1 VNDWHDWHD
10 AYDDADSWQ
19 ARRLVTVRQR
29 IGMVLDAAGPGP
41 LNVLAM
47 VAGQGRDLLPVLAGH
62 PRRDEVSAR
71 LVELDA
77 RNADA
82 ARATAREVGLTAVE
96 VVTGDAA
103 LTDHY
108 LGAAP
113 ADLVLICGLFPH
125 IAAEDIDRVVR
136 QSTALTKH
144 GGSVIWTMHRRP
156 PDMVP
161 EIAGWFEREGFEAV
175 WVTDPAIE
183 HAVAVH
189 RFRGQPRPL
198 AAGLSLFTFVG
209 VRTLRP
215 WEYAN

>member
-1 VNDWHDWHD
+1 MTDWHDWHD
-10 AYDDADSWQ
+10 AYDDAQSWN

-29 IGMVLDAAGPGP
+29 IGKALDAVGPGP

-62 PRRDEVSAR
+62 PRRHEISAR

-82 ARATAREVGLTAVE
+82 ARATAREAGLTAVE
-96 VVTGDAA
+96 VITGDAA
-103 LTDHY
+103 RTDHY

-113 ADLVLICGLFPH
+113 ADVVLICGLFPH
-125 IAAEDIDRVVR
+125 IAPEDVARVVR
-136 QSTALTKH
+136 HSTALVKP

-156 PDMVP
+156 PDLVP
-161 EIAGWFEREGFEAV
+161 EIAGWFEREGFEPV

-189 RFRGQPRPL
+189 RFRGRPQTL

-209 VRTLRP
+209 AWTLRP
-215 WEYAN
+215 WEHAN

>member
-1 VNDWHDWHD
+1 VSDWHDWHA
-10 AYDDADSWQ
+10 AYDDAESWQ

-29 IGMVLDAAGPGP
+29 IGMVLDEAGPGP

-47 VAGQGRDLLPVLAGH
+47 VAGQGRDLLPVLADH
-62 PRRDEVSAR
+62 PRRDEVTAR

-82 ARATAREVGLTAVE
+82 ARATARAAGLTTVE
-96 VVTGDAA
+96 VITGDAA
-103 LTDHY
+103 RTDHY

-125 IAAEDIDRVVR
+125 IAAEDVDRVVR
-136 QSTALTKH
+136 HSTALTKP
-144 GGSVIWTMHRRP
+144 GGSLIWTMHRRP

-161 EIAGWFEREGFEAV
+161 DIAGWFEREGFEPV
-175 WVTDPAIE
+175 WVTDPAVE

-189 RFRGQPRPL
+189 RFRGQPQPL
-198 AAGLSLFTFVG
+198 AADLSLFTFVG
-209 VRTLRP
+209 IRALRP
-215 WEYAN
+215 WDYTN